1 MVLEVLT
8 RRSGERAGCGCASA
22 VVVGRADQVTA
33 SVEEHT
39 EAVEREAAEALPAAL
54 DHLHAE
60 VEAIDGA
67 VARAGSVVG
76 Q

>member
-1 MVLEVLT
+1 VVLEVLT

-54 DHLHAE
+54 E